1 MKTLK
6 WGLLYTA
13 AFLAAFVG
21 SALLKMNS
29 DPTHGKY
36 NTRWDETVGKVYTDL
51 PYGEGAANKFD
62 LYVPSDK
69 SQDAYGLAVY
79 LHAGGFTS
87 GDKAGDA
94 EMLKWLCSKGYV
106 AAGINY
112 TLFTEENPDA
122 SVYSQSEE
130 IKAAMPSVVA
140 AAEKLGY
147 KLDRMAIAG
156 GSAGGCLALIYAYR
170 DADTSPLPVKMVF
183 EAVGPGSFH
192 VEDWGIF
199 GLDQSPEA
207 AAGLFSVMSG
217 QALTPMEVSTEEE
230 WGNINVYYPKE
241 LTESAK
247 SYPVVVMVNGT
258 GVYSSKYPALFKHL
272 ASWGFI
278 VIGNEDP
285 STCSGSSADTTLAW
299 LLNENENP
307 DSRFY
312 QKVDEEHI
320 GISGHSQGGVGV
332 FNAINEQPHGSLYTC
347 AVSLSPT
354 QLDLAEALNMHYEP
368 DKTNIP
374 VFLLAATES
383 DVITPDGAKQLYD
396 AVKNDKAVALRNGM
410 DHGKMLYSADG
421 YVTAWFMWYLKG
433 DTEAAKVFTGDAP
446 ELLRNQ
452 LYQEQQIDISCIN

>member
-217 QALTPMEVSTEEE
+217 QALTP
-230 WGNINVYYPKE
+230 
-241 LTESAK
+241 
-247 SYPVVVMVNGT
+247 
-258 GVYSSKYPALFKHL
+258 
-272 ASWGFI
+272 
-278 VIGNEDP
+278 EDI
-285 STCSGSSADTTLAW
+285 TSGAYL
-299 LLNENENP
+299 
-307 DSRFY
+307 
-312 QKVDEEHI
+312 
-320 GISGHSQGGVGV
+320 
-332 FNAINEQPHGSLYTC
+332 
-347 AVSLSPT
+347 
-354 QLDLAEALNMHYEP
+354 
-368 DKTNIP
+368 
-374 VFLLAATES
+374 
-383 DVITPDGAKQLYD
+383 D
-396 AVKNDKAVALRNGM
+396 AVKPISADRWVTKDTVPSVLCYGAHDKMQPFAASKPLVAALEKNGVDYRYFVAKHS
-410 DHGKMLYSADG
+410 DHGLQNDNKVYME
-421 YVTAWFMWYLKG
+421 YL
-433 DTEAAKVFTGDAP
+433 DAVV
-446 ELLRNQ
+446 EYLDK
-452 LYQEQQIDISCIN
+452 YMKE

>member
-1 MKTLK
+1 MILRFLK
-6 WGLLYTA
+6 IILIVAVILVITISIILL
-13 AFLAAFVG
+13 LLSMQPFVP
-21 SALLKMNS
+21 N
-29 DPTHGKY
+29 
-36 NTRWDETVGKVYTDL
+36 
-51 PYGEGAANKFD
+51 
-62 LYVPSDK
+62 
-69 SQDAYGLAVY
+69 
-79 LHAGGFTS
+79 
-87 GDKAGDA
+87 
-94 EMLKWLCSKGYV
+94 
-106 AAGINY
+106 NY
-112 TLFTEENPDA
+112 TQIVKTGGELEAKYLAMGA
-122 SVYSQSEE
+122 SQ
-130 IKAAMPSVVA
+130 
-140 AAEKLGY
+140 
-147 KLDRMAIAG
+147 
-156 GSAGGCLALIYAYR
+156 
-170 DADTSPLPVKMVF
+170 
-183 EAVGPGSFH
+183 
-192 VEDWGIF
+192 VEH
-199 GLDQSPEA
+199 
-207 AAGLFSVMSG
+207 
-217 QALTPMEVSTEEE
+217 MEVSTEEE

-241 LTESAK
+241 LTENAK

-258 GVYSSKYPALFKHL
+258 GVYSSKYSALFKHL

-354 QLDLAEALNMHYEP
+354 QLDLA
-368 DKTNIP
+368 
-374 VFLLAATES
+374 
-383 DVITPDGAKQLYD
+383 
-396 AVKNDKAVALRNGM
+396 VALRNGM

>member
-1 MKTLK
+1 MILRFLK
-6 WGLLYTA
+6 IILIVAVILVITISIILL
-13 AFLAAFVG
+13 LLSMQPFVP
-21 SALLKMNS
+21 N
-29 DPTHGKY
+29 
-36 NTRWDETVGKVYTDL
+36 
-51 PYGEGAANKFD
+51 
-62 LYVPSDK
+62 
-69 SQDAYGLAVY
+69 
-79 LHAGGFTS
+79 
-87 GDKAGDA
+87 
-94 EMLKWLCSKGYV
+94 
-106 AAGINY
+106 NY
-112 TLFTEENPDA
+112 TQIVKTGGELEAKYLAMGA
-122 SVYSQSEE
+122 SQ
-130 IKAAMPSVVA
+130 
-140 AAEKLGY
+140 
-147 KLDRMAIAG
+147 
-156 GSAGGCLALIYAYR
+156 
-170 DADTSPLPVKMVF
+170 
-183 EAVGPGSFH
+183 
-192 VEDWGIF
+192 VEH
-199 GLDQSPEA
+199 
-207 AAGLFSVMSG
+207 
-217 QALTPMEVSTEEE
+217 MEVSTEEE

-374 VFLLAATES
+374 VFLLAATEN

-396 AVKNDKAVALRNGM
+396 AVKNDKTVALRNGM

-421 YVTAWFMWYLKG
+421 YVTAWFMWYLKD

-446 ELLRNQ
+446 ELLSNQ

>member
-21 SALLKMNS
+21 SALLKINS

-36 NTRWDETVGKVYTDL
+36 NTRWDETIGKAYTDL

-62 LYVPSDK
+62 LYVPADK
-69 SQDAYGLAVY
+69 SQDAYGLVVY
-79 LHAGGFTS
+79 LHAGGFTG

-147 KLDRMAIAG
+147 KLDRMAISG

-170 DADTSPLPVKMVF
+170 DADTSPLPVRMVF

-217 QALTPMEVSTEEE
+217 QALTPEDITSGAYLEAVKPISADRWVTKDTVPSVLCYGAHDKMQPFAASKPLVAALEKNGVDYRYFVAKHSGHGLQNDNKVYMEYLDAVVE
-230 WGNINVYYPKE
+230 YLDKYMKDMD
-241 LTESAK
+241 AK
-247 SYPVVVMVNGT
+247 T
-258 GVYSSKYPALFKHL
+258 TVYSWRDLQDADQPIDFGGCPSAGAGNDQGLFAQTCHL
-272 ASWGFI
+272 TAQQ
-278 VIGNEDP
+278 V
-285 STCSGSSADTTLAW
+285 
-299 LLNENENP
+299 
-307 DSRFY
+307 
-312 QKVDEEHI
+312 
-320 GISGHSQGGVGV
+320 QG
-332 FNAINEQPHGSLYTC
+332 PC
-347 AVSLSPT
+347 
-354 QLDLAEALNMHYEP
+354 
-368 DKTNIP
+368 
-374 VFLLAATES
+374 FL
-383 DVITPDGAKQLYD
+383 Q
-396 AVKNDKAVALRNGM
+396 
-410 DHGKMLYSADG
+410 
-421 YVTAWFMWYLKG
+421 VTAS
-433 DTEAAKVFTGDAP
+433 A
-446 ELLRNQ
+446 ELVSVIQ
-452 LYQEQQIDISCIN
+452 FDIGQTSCFCHSFYTPYSM